1 MNNKTRRVRINP
13 KKNFDNVIGA
23 DSVRRN
29 WPALETDEGV
39 IVRLI
44 LRRFAKNEYWY
55 IWNTETDWVAHDSA
69 FFTDEDMEY
78 LIIL

>member
-1 MNNKTRRVRINP
+1 MTNKTRRVKIDP
-13 KKNFDNVIGA
+13 KKDFDEYVFGA
-23 DSVRRN
+23 DSFRRN

-39 IVRLI
+39 IGRK
-44 LRRFAKNEYWY
+44 FGPDGWWY

>member
-1 MNNKTRRVRINP
+1 MNNKMRRVKIDP
-13 KKNFDNVIGA
+13 KNDFDEYVFGA
-23 DSVRRN
+23 DSFRRY

-39 IVRLI
+39 IVRK
-44 LRRFAKNEYWY
+44 FGPDGWWY
-55 IWNTETDWVAHDSA
+55 IWAAHDSA